1 MHLKSGGGMRF
12 GTPAAIIF
20 LSALFLVSTST
31 FADDTKSKDKDKDAA
46 AAAESPSD
54 PNAKKS
60 AAITDANASTGA
72 PTSPAPPAPA
82 ASDSQA
88 TEEHHKW
95 VPMPAL
101 DGTPGLFTLGTG
113 DTLPKGGFDV
123 VAGVNKIS
131 GMPGDMPML
140 QVIHSF

>member
-12 GTPAAIIF
+12 GSAAAIIF
-20 LSALFLVSTST
+20 LSALFLVSTSA

-46 AAAESPSD
+46 AAAESPND

-60 AAITDANASTGA
+60 AVVTDA
-72 PTSPAPPAPA
+72 TSPAGPTATPAPA

-113 DTLPKGGFDV
+113 DTLPK
-123 VAGVNKIS
+123 
-131 GMPGDMPML
+131 
-140 QVIHSF
+140 